1 MKKTTG
7 FYPRPSIDTKGTT
20 AVGQAGGVLLT
31 TTVRAAG
38 PGAGLS
44 AVLAPPSG
52 ACEL

>member
-7 FYPRPSIDTKGTT
+7 FYPRLAVDAKGGS